1 MFHSD
6 RWDAAVTEDSLCATS
21 GKFNGIITLTN
32 MYHGNHSLHQNTIIA
47 VIVTVWPGQLVRYPL
62 IVEYFLWNKHHFKS
76 LQTT

>member
-32 MYHGNHSLHQNTIIA
+32 IYHGNHSLRQNTIIA
-47 VIVTVWPGQLVRYPL
+47 VIVTV
-62 IVEYFLWNKHHFKS
+62 
-76 LQTT
+76 